1 MDEGNYCLYAH
12 QNKTNHMVYIGIS
25 KNVKKRWRNKEKGYL
40 HCDKIYNAF
49 LKYGWDGF
57 SHIVIEEGLSKE
69 EACAREHAMIFL
81 FKFSNMSYN
90 ITDGGEGTAG
100 IKRSEKH
107 KQILRDRMT
116 NRIVSEE
123 TRRKL
128 SKTHREQHIG
138 GKKIYAFDLKTKELV
153 KEYPTV
159 SDAAREVGV
168 MVSNII
174 RAAKGKRPSSGGYI
188 WSYSPNIDK
197 DNPIYNGIGA
207 FKPHEVYCYD
217 LHGNFIKKYNSVQDA
232 AVEIGG
238 HNRGICAACTKKLP
252 SYYHYIWRY
261 EQCEI
266 EKEELDKIR
275 FKRHEVNKIRKL

>member
-1 MDEGNYCLYAH
+1 MEENNYCLYAH

-40 HCDKIYNAF
+40 HCDKIYNDF

-69 EACAREHAMIFL
+69 EACAREQAMIFL

-100 IKRSEKH
+100 IKRSERH

-128 SKTHREQHIG
+128 SKTHSEICKTRR
-138 GKKIYAFDLKTKELV
+138 KVYAFDINTKELV
-153 KEYPTV
+153 KEY
-159 SDAAREVGV
+159 SSIKGAAKDIGIC
-168 MVSNII
+168 MSNII
-174 RAAKGKRPSSGGYI
+174 RAANGKRPSSAGYI
-188 WSYSPNIDK
+188 WSFEPIIDK
-197 DNPIYNGIGA
+197 ENPIYKNIGK

-217 LHGNFIKKYNSVQDA
+217 LHGKYVQKYCSTQEA
-232 AVEIGG
+232 AEAVNGCP
-238 HNRGICAACTKKLP
+238 RAICAVCDRKLN
-252 SYYHYIWRY
+252 SYHHYIWRY
-261 EQCEI
+261 ELCEI
-266 EKEELDKIR
+266 EPEVLKKIR
-275 FKRHEVNKIRKL
+275 FKRHEINKV